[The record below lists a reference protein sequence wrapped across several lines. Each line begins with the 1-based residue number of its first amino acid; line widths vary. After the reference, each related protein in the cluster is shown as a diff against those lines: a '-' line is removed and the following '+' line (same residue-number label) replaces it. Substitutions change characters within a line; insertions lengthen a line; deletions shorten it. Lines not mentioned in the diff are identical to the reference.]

1 MKSTHLARHE
11 AHPRHIRA
19 LGKQDR
25 THGIGLRI
33 EVPLLVRPR
42 NEATLGIPGSDPG
55 EAVVETEE
63 HQPLGGG
70 AFVGSNGE
78 PAAAVLHVVFED
90 EAVEDAAVDEGD
102 GDLLVVVVIVAGD
115 EVPSAS
121 RDVLVDAGDGRLPV
135 FFPVEG
141 AIDAL
146 AAVEPVGGAEG
157 SAQAEEE
164 VGSHF

>member
-1 MKSTHLARHE
+1 MR
-11 AHPRHIRA
+11 
-19 LGKQDR
+19 GD
-25 THGIGLRI
+25 
-33 EVPLLVRPR
+33 
-42 NEATLGIPGSDPG
+42 
-55 EAVVETEE
+55 
-63 HQPLGGG
+63 
-70 AFVGSNGE
+70 GE

-121 RDVLVDAGDGRLPV
+121 RDVLVDAGNRRLPV

-146 AAVEPVGGAEG
+146 ATVEPVGGTKG

-164 VGSHF
+164 VGSHFFD

>member
-1 MKSTHLARHE
+1 MR
-11 AHPRHIRA
+11 
-19 LGKQDR
+19 GD
-25 THGIGLRI
+25 
-33 EVPLLVRPR
+33 
-42 NEATLGIPGSDPG
+42 
-55 EAVVETEE
+55 
-63 HQPLGGG
+63 
-70 AFVGSNGE
+70 GE

-121 RDVLVDAGDGRLPV
+121 RNVLVDAGNRRLPV
-135 FFPVEG
+135 FFPVKG

-146 AAVEPVGGAEG
+146 ATVEPVGGTKG

-164 VGSHF
+164 VGSHFLTEFNGDWLLVGLVSLVTMSTKRKKSRSQIKRRELVVQTSSDLAITDGRPTEGVEVISQRP